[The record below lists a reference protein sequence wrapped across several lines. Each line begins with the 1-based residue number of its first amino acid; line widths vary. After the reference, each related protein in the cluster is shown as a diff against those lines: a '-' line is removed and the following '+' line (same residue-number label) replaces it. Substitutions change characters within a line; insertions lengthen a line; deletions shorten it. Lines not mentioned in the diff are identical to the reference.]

1 MRGTGATLAA
11 LLAAL
16 ALAACGGDGDDSGG
30 GEQLSKQEFIEQAD
44 AVCAE
49 SADAEEAAQ
58 AKLESATDPEEAAD
72 AYEEFGDVARG
83 VNEEI
88 NALGRPEGDEKLI
101 DDLAA
106 KQEQLVALVDDLAAA
121 VRAEDQAE
129 AEAVG
134 TELNTLSEEAGKI
147 LDSYGFEVC

>member
-1 MRGTGATLAA
+1 MKWTGATVAA
-11 LLAAL
+11 LSAAL
-16 ALAACGGDGDDSGG
+16 VLAACGGDGDDGGG
-30 GEQLSKQEFIEQAD
+30 GEQLSKQDFIEQAD

-58 AKLESATDPEEAAD
+58 AKLESATGPEQAAD
-72 AYEEFGDVARG
+72 AYEEFGDVAEG

-88 NALGRPEGDEKLI
+88 NALGRPEGDEELI

-106 KQEQLVALVDDLAAA
+106 KQEQLVVLVDELAAA

-134 TELNTLSEEAGKI
+134 TELNALVEESGKI